1 MCRIN
6 FDMDGTIANLYGV
19 ENWLEM
25 LMAEDETPYA
35 IAKPLVNLSL
45 LARYLNRLQR
55 EGHEIAI
62 ISWLSKNSTEE
73 YDNKV
78 INAKKRWLAN
88 HLKSVQFD
96 EIIIIPYGT
105 PKENYAFAD
114 DDILFDDET
123 PNRKNWTGKAF
134 DETEIFNV
142 LKSLLQVK
150 AFLNWKAFPFRPGPK
165 KVLDNALFMCYY
177 NYRKR
182 GNNYGNCYLQN
193 T

>member
-25 LMAEDETPYA
+25 LMAGDETPYET
-35 IAKPLVNLSL
+35 AKPLVNLSL

-142 LKSLLQVK
+142 LKSLL
-150 AFLNWKAFPFRPGPK
+150 
-165 KVLDNALFMCYY
+165 
-177 NYRKR
+177 
-182 GNNYGNCYLQN
+182 
-193 T
+193 

>member
-25 LMAEDETPYA
+25 LMAEDETPYE

-45 LARYLNRLQR
+45 LARYLNRLQK

-142 LKSLLQVK
+142 LKSLL
-150 AFLNWKAFPFRPGPK
+150 
-165 KVLDNALFMCYY
+165 
-177 NYRKR
+177 
-182 GNNYGNCYLQN
+182 
-193 T
+193 

>member
-25 LMAEDETPYA
+25 LMAEDETPYV

-142 LKSLLQVK
+142 LKSLL
-150 AFLNWKAFPFRPGPK
+150 
-165 KVLDNALFMCYY
+165 
-177 NYRKR
+177 
-182 GNNYGNCYLQN
+182 
-193 T
+193 